1 MRKRRGY
8 ALLLVLGIVTVWSIA
23 VVAMAATAQASLGAA
38 CRTNESIQAMY
49 VAETGVTT
57 AELAL
62 RDDHGYGGESK
73 TVGAV
78 SYASKVYQAPGPAPN
93 GAMIPANCAYVLST
107 GVSGNSK
114 RTVGALV
121 RLGAAAKPIQGG
133 YVVDKLSL
141 TAASWIDSYSSS
153 EGLYSLRT
161 ARDNGDVVTNSV
173 SPGSIQL
180 LLASRIAGTAFIG
193 PKGQLSGPT
202 STFSSTLN
210 TPDVAWMDPTSSIV
224 SQQEQVTPLQVPA
237 VVVPDVGASRGDVAR
252 LLPGA
257 TTLDPG
263 NYGSVSTAALG
274 QIRLNPGTYVFDSLN
289 VLAGSIVTNGPVKIY
304 IKTRAQ
310 VGVGGLANTTLK
322 PANMIMILAD
332 GANSTIAGGSQAAA
346 VVYGPKADIS
356 IVGGNDIYG
365 AVIGKSVS
373 VLAGSRLHFDED
385 LKALKFDPSGGT
397 SKGGVLVM
405 QRF

>member
-1 MRKRRGY
+1 MG
-8 ALLLVLGIVTVWSIA
+8 VVTIWSIT

-49 VAETGVTT
+49 IAETGVAT
-57 AELAL
+57 ADLAL
-62 RDDHGYGGESK
+62 RDDHSYAGESK
-73 TVGAV
+73 KIGDV
-78 SYASKVYQAPGPAPN
+78 SYVSKVYQAPGPAPN
-93 GAMIPANCAYVLST
+93 GAVIPANCVYVLS
-107 GVSGNSK
+107 SGTSGGSV
-114 RTVGALV
+114 RTVGALL

-141 TAASWIDSYSSS
+141 TAASWIDSYSST

-161 ARDNGDVVTNSV
+161 AHDNGDVVTNSV
-173 SPGSIQL
+173 NPGSIQL
-180 LLASRIAGTAFIG
+180 LLASRIAGTAFVG

-202 STFSSTLN
+202 ANFTSTLN
-210 TPDVAWMDPTSSIV
+210 TPDVAWMDPTSTIDA
-224 SQQEQVTPLQVPA
+224 QQSQVTPLQVPA
-237 VVVPDVGASRGDVAR
+237 VVVPDLGGSRGDISRV
-252 LLPGA
+252 LPGV

-263 NYGSVSTAALG
+263 TYGSVSTAALG
-274 QIRLNPGTYVFDSLN
+274 QVRLNPGTYVFDSLN

-322 PANMIMILAD
+322 PSNMILILAD
-332 GANSTIAGGSQAAA
+332 GANSTVAGGSQAAA
-346 VVYGPKADIS
+346 VIYGPKADIN

-365 AVIGKSVS
+365 AVIGKTVS

-385 LKALKFDPSGGT
+385 LKTLKFDPSNGA